1 MKNLERTIKSLAN
14 LRRLK
19 IVKFLAKDG
28 NASVSEI
35 ASEIR
40 LSFKATS
47 KHLSILASAGIL
59 DKEQKSINVIYFLH
73 KQPPQ
78 VAKKIIALLSNS
90 RE

>member
-1 MKNLERTIKSLAN
+1 MKNLERTIKALAN

-19 IVKFLAKDG
+19 IVKFLAKNG
-28 NASVSEI
+28 NVSVSEI

-47 KHLSILASAGIL
+47 KHLSILTSAGIL
-59 DKEQKSINVIYFLH
+59 DKEQKSTNVIYFLH

-78 VAKKIIALLSNS
+78 VARKIIVLLSNS
-90 RE
+90 RK